1 MGVEP
6 SSTPLGMSPMDPG
19 FHTPLVD
26 LFQRGGVDVSLRLQA
41 ARGTLTPRAHE
52 QLALL
57 ILLLDD
63 ADPAVAQQARHTMA
77 ALPVPELSVFL
88 ARPDVPDAMRE
99 FFAARGVTPR
109 APGDQPHASATTEG
123 ETVSSGEL
131 EPADDADGQAGAAE
145 DGEAPSGHLSS
156 LSVNDR
162 MKLARKGTREE
173 RAQLVRDPNRM
184 VATAVLSSPK
194 LTEAEVES
202 FAKMTNVS
210 EDVLRSIA
218 GNRAWVKNYG
228 VMAGLARNPK
238 TPPGV
243 SMPLL
248 HRLSPRDVKIV
259 AADRNV
265 PEALRLAAKRIVAR
279 LQK

>member
-1 MGVEP
+1 
-6 SSTPLGMSPMDPG
+6 MDPG
-19 FHTPLVD
+19 FHSPLIN
-26 LFQRGGVDVSLRLQA
+26 LFERGGADVSLRLQA
-41 ARGTLTPRAHE
+41 ARGALTPRAHE

-57 ILLLDD
+57 MLLLDD
-63 ADPAVAQQARHTMA
+63 ADPAVAQQARGTIA
-77 ALPVPELSVFL
+77 ALPVPELSAFL
-88 ARPDVPDAMRE
+88 ARADVPEPMRTFFSNAAAKASPVQTEAGQLVPMTASDEGHSAGSGDAE
-99 FFAARGVTPR
+99 RGE
-109 APGDQPHASATTEG
+109 GDKEEASESP
-123 ETVSSGEL
+123 ERDEPPVSGN
-131 EPADDADGQAGAAE
+131 
-145 DGEAPSGHLSS
+145 LSS
-156 LSVNDR
+156 LPVNER

-173 RAQLVRDPNRM
+173 RAQLIRDPNRL
-184 VATAVLSSPK
+184 VASSVLSSPK

-210 EDVLRSIA
+210 EDVLRTIA
-218 GNRAWVKNYG
+218 GNRGWVKNYG

-248 HRLSPRDVKIV
+248 QRLSPRDVKIV

-279 LQK
+279 TQK